1 MANIPDSNDYSLNPL
16 HGIYLQFSG
25 PNPPAVPESHHPA
38 ASSHLNND
46 QAIQNVRKLTSIAK
60 TYGFNSLS
68 EAVFVRMEALHRPQ
82 KEAVGL
88 VCSLIESPNLSEVQK
103 ALKRDSRFKAFAVE
117 CVQDMVK
124 DEMSAV
130 ISNPK
135 LSMSSSKISPDAMEG
150 FSMSTID
157 NKHAR
162 SAPILRS
169 ILRASA
175 GSIGVPSHSSRWGV
189 ENPDANNDD
198 ESEAETGIELED
210 EMNQDELIP

>member
-1 MANIPDSNDYSLNPL
+1 MVYSLNPL

-38 ASSHLNND
+38 ASSHSNND
-46 QAIQNVRKLTSIAK
+46 QAIQNARKLTSIAK

-103 ALKRDSRFKAFAVE
+103 ALKRDSRFKAFAAE

-130 ISNPK
+130 ISNLK
-135 LSMSSSKISPDAMEG
+135 LSIFSSMISPDAIEG
-150 FSMSTID
+150 FSILTI
-157 NKHAR
+157 NNEHAR
-162 SAPILRS
+162 SAPILQS
-169 ILRASA
+169 ILKASA
-175 GSIGVPSHSSRWGV
+175 GSIGVSSYSYCWGV
-189 ENPDANNDD
+189 ENPDAIND
-198 ESEAETGIELED
+198 
-210 EMNQDELIP
+210 N